1 MMKFAIDTCSLI
13 ALQYSGYLS
22 TIVETVDIII
32 ITKKIH
38 SELEDI
44 GIFTDS
50 DAAAAR
56 EILRL
61 LHKITIMEVSQR
73 ATGEEELIE
82 VALQK
87 KCDFIVSDDIRA
99 MPKLKLTNISTL
111 FSTHL
116 LYYLFRA
123 GIISKEEGLIALE
136 KMRNNRSWK
145 ENLIYISGIQLFR

>member
-32 ITKKIH
+32 TKKIH

-50 DAAAAR
+50 DAVAAR

>member
-1 MMKFAIDTCSLI
+1 MIFAIDTRSLI

-22 TIVETVDIII
+22 TIDETVDIV

-38 SELEDI
+38 SELEEI
-44 GIFTDS
+44 GKFTDN

-56 EILRL
+56 EILKL
-61 LHKITIMEVSQR
+61 LHTITIMEVSQR
-73 ATGEEELIE
+73 LTGEEELIE

-87 KCDFIVSDDIRA
+87 KCNFIVSDDIHA
-99 MPKLKLTNISTL
+99 MPELKLTNTSTL

-123 GIISKEEGLIALE
+123 GMIS
-136 KMRNNRSWK
+136 
-145 ENLIYISGIQLFR
+145 

>member
-1 MMKFAIDTCSLI
+1 MIFAIDTRSLI

-22 TIVETVDIII
+22 TIAETVDIV

-38 SELEDI
+38 SELEEI
-44 GIFTDS
+44 GKFTDN

-56 EILRL
+56 EILKL
-61 LHKITIMEVSQR
+61 LHTITIMEVSQR
-73 ATGEEELIE
+73 LTGEEELIE

-87 KCDFIVSDDIRA
+87 KCNFIVSDDIHA
-99 MPKLKLTNISTL
+99 MPELKLTNTSTL

-123 GIISKEEGLIALE
+123 GMIS
-136 KMRNNRSWK
+136 
-145 ENLIYISGIQLFR
+145 

>member
-1 MMKFAIDTCSLI
+1 MIFAIDTCSLI

-22 TIVETVDIII
+22 TIAETVDIV
-32 ITKKIH
+32 ITKRIH
-38 SELEDI
+38 SELEEI
-44 GIFTDS
+44 GIFTDN

-56 EILRL
+56 EILKL
-61 LHKITIMEVSQR
+61 LHILTIVKVPPRSTR
-73 ATGEEELIE
+73 EEELVE

-99 MPKLKLTNISTL
+99 MPKLKMTNTPTL

-116 LYYLFRA
+116 LYYLFRS
-123 GIISKEEGLIALE
+123 GMISKEVGLIALE

-145 ENLIYISGIQLFR
+145 ENLIYITGIQLFR

>member
-1 MMKFAIDTCSLI
+1 MK
-13 ALQYSGYLS
+13 
-22 TIVETVDIII
+22 
-32 ITKKIH
+32 
-38 SELEDI
+38 
-44 GIFTDS
+44 
-50 DAAAAR
+50 
-56 EILRL
+56 L
-61 LHKITIMEVSQR
+61 LHTITIMEVSQR
-73 ATGEEELIE
+73 LTGEEELIE

-99 MPKLKLTNISTL
+99 MPEFKLTNTSTL

-145 ENLIYISGIQLFR
+145 ENIIYISGIQLSR

>member
-22 TIVETVDIII
+22 TIVETIDII

-38 SELEDI
+38 SELKDI

>member
-32 ITKKIH
+32 TIKIH

>member
-22 TIVETVDIII
+22 TIVETVDII

-82 VALQK
+82 VALHK

>member
-1 MMKFAIDTCSLI
+1 MKFAIDTCSLI

-22 TIVETVDIII
+22 TIVETVDII

>member
-1 MMKFAIDTCSLI
+1 MIFAIDTCSLI

-22 TIVETVDIII
+22 TIAETVDIV
-32 ITKKIH
+32 ITKRIH
-38 SELEDI
+38 SELEEI
-44 GIFTDS
+44 GIFTDN

-56 EILRL
+56 EILKL
-61 LHKITIMEVSQR
+61 LHILTIVKVPQR
-73 ATGEEELIE
+73 STGEEELVE

-99 MPKLKLTNISTL
+99 MPKLKMTNTPTL

-123 GIISKEEGLIALE
+123 GMISKEVGLIALE
-136 KMRNNRSWK
+136 KMRNNRSLK
-145 ENLIYISGIQLFR
+145 ENLIYITGIPMLL